1 MERNHII
8 LRRGSPLGKKTKF
21 TDQIEDNVKHILNGG
36 CPLKKRCNFAD
47 QIEDNQPNIFS
58 TLWDPGSSYYGI
70 GISIVN
76 SVEGCMYV
84 CIYIYTHMY
93 MFYSRAPPTS
103 ANPSVKG
110 F

>member
-8 LRRGSPLGKKTKF
+8 LRRGSPLGKKSKF
-21 TDQIEDNVKHILNGG
+21 TDQIEDNVKHILDGG

-84 CIYIYTHMY
+84 CIYIHICAC
-93 MFYSRAPPTS
+93 FIQEHPQHPPTLL
-103 ANPSVKG
+103 
-110 F
+110 